1 LDLGFG
7 TFPYTKVRKFEK
19 MKLSKERSRTR
30 IHFRIRKKV
39 KGVASS
45 PRLSVFRSNKV
56 IYAQIIDD
64 TISHT
69 LVAADSR
76 ENGILGVGTKV
87 EQSFKVGQLLAE
99 KAKEANISKVVFDRS
114 GYLYHGRIKSLA
126 DGAREGGLQF

>member
-1 LDLGFG
+1 MDLGSGFL
-7 TFPYTKVRKFEK
+7 PYTKISKCPI
-19 MKLSKERSRTR
+19 MKLTKEQSRTR
-30 IHFRIRKKV
+30 IHFRIRKKI
-39 KGVASS
+39 KGIASS
-45 PRLSVFRSNKV
+45 PRISVFRSNKV

-64 TISHT
+64 SISHT

-87 EQSFKVGQLLAE
+87 EQAYKVGQLLAE
-99 KAKEANISKVVFDRS
+99 RAKEANISKVVFDRS

>member
-1 LDLGFG
+1 
-7 TFPYTKVRKFEK
+7 
-19 MKLSKERSRTR
+19 M
-30 IHFRIRKKV
+30 

-45 PRLSVFRSNKV
+45 PRLSVFRSNKI

-69 LVAADSR
+69 IVAADSR

-87 EQSFKVGQLLAE
+87 EQAFKVGQLLAS
-99 KAKEANISKVVFDRS
+99 KAKEANILKVVFDRS

>member
-1 LDLGFG
+1 MGLDI
-7 TFPYTKVRKFEK
+7 FPYTKIEKFEK

-30 IHFRIRKKV
+30 IHFRIRKKI

-45 PRLSVFRSNKV
+45 PRLSVFRSNKI

-87 EQSFKVGQLLAE
+87 EQAFKVGQLLAE
-99 KAKEANISKVVFDRS
+99 KAKEVKISKVVFDRS

>member
-1 LDLGFG
+1 MDLGFG
-7 TFPYTKVRKFEK
+7 IFPYTKIKKIEK

-30 IHFRIRKKV
+30 IHFRIRKKI

-45 PRLSVFRSNKV
+45 PRLSVFRSNKI

-87 EQSFKVGQLLAE
+87 EQSFKVGKLLAE

>member
-1 LDLGFG
+1 
-7 TFPYTKVRKFEK
+7 
-19 MKLSKERSRTR
+19 MKLTKEQSRKR
-30 IHFRIRKKV
+30 IQFRIRKKI

-76 ENGILGVGTKV
+76 ENDILGVGTKV
-87 EQSFKVGQLLAE
+87 EQAYKVGQLLAE
-99 KAKEANISKVVFDRS
+99 RAKEANISKVVFDRS